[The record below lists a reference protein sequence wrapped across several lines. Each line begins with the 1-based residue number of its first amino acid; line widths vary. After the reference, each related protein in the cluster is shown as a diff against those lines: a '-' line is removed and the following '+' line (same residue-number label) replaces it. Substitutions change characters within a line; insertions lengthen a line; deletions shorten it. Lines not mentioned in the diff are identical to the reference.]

1 MPTFKGAN
9 LHDIRL
15 KNRAVILKLVATEAQ
30 TSRADISQKT
40 GLTKT
45 TAGNVVADLISENI
59 ICEKHVDSSENG
71 MGRRPICLDISPL
84 SPCVC
89 GMLVTRSMF
98 SVVFTDLKG
107 NILVQN
113 DYKYSHRITATSLV
127 DILMRLYDELY
138 SSFERKLIAIGIASV
153 GPVDIVKQEIS
164 SPPDFYGI
172 CDLPLPE
179 IISKKT
185 GIQAYIIH
193 DASAGALA
201 EKVYGIA
208 KELHDFIYIQISEGI
223 GAGFILNGQ
232 IYNGTFGKSGEIGH
246 TSINFAGP
254 PCNCGNMGCL
264 ELYANIDTMNARIRH
279 SKKLYSTNEAVEHG
293 VLDEN
298 TPYTWTEIVTAA
310 EASDFLAISA
320 LDEFCAYVSRALANA
335 ISLFDIN
342 HVIVGYDSP
351 PDETIIIKML
361 SENLQ
366 SIMRKKITVEKSSF
380 GSISPL
386 IGSVALITNQLFD
399 GSWRF

>member
-1 MPTFKGAN
+1 MPAFKGTN

-45 TAGNVVADLISENI
+45 TAGNVVADLINEQI

-71 MGRRPICLDISPL
+71 MGRKPICLDISPL

-113 DYKYSHRITATSLV
+113 DYKYSHSITATSLV
-127 DILMRLYDELY
+127 DILMKLYNELF
-138 SSFERKLIAIGIASV
+138 SSFNRKLIAIGIASV
-153 GPVDIVKQEIS
+153 GPVDIVKQEIA
-164 SPPDFYGI
+164 SPPDFHGI
-172 CDLPLPE
+172 FDLPLPE

-185 GIQAYIIH
+185 GIPAYIIH

-201 EKVYGIA
+201 EKVYGMA
-208 KELHDFIYIQISEGI
+208 RDLHDFIYVQMNEGI

-232 IYNGTFGKSGEIGH
+232 IYSGTFGKSGEIGH

-254 PCNCGNMGCL
+254 PCYCGNIGCL
-264 ELYANIDTMNARIRH
+264 ELYANVDTMNAKIHH
-279 SKKLYSTNEAVEHG
+279 SKKLYPA
-293 VLDEN
+293 N
-298 TPYTWTEIVTAA
+298 TATDAGLSATDPPYTWTEIVTAA
-310 EASDFLAISA
+310 EASDFLAMAA
-320 LDEFCAYVSRALANA
+320 LDEFCAYVSRALANT

-351 PDETIIIKML
+351 PNETIIIKML
-361 SENLQ
+361 SENLRT
-366 SIMRKKITVEKSSF
+366 IMKKNITVDKSSF

-386 IGSVALITNQLFD
+386 IGSAALITNQLFN
-399 GSWRF
+399 GSWKF